1 MFIPFANTN
10 QFDPDAGAF
19 INVTG
24 IGGIEAVAIN
34 NLVNQLKSAGLW
46 TYMKAIYPMVGNSA
60 DTCRFN
66 LVNPQNTDAAFRLSF
81 FGTWTFSNS
90 GAKPDGVA
98 GTYADTFFVPS
109 TGFTTTN
116 GHFSYYSFT
125 NNAAAVMVE
134 MGANGAASAGECN
147 LALRFSDSN
156 QYAFFAGAG
165 GNSGATVGTSA
176 GYLINNRA
184 ALTEGWRNGVRAI
197 NTGNGA
203 ALTSQKMVL
212 AGQNNNG
219 TIFRNSS
226 RGCAFA
232 SIGNSLPTGGAVNL
246 TNIVNTFCRTLQRNV
261 F

>member
-1 MFIPFANTN
+1 MFSAVANMN

-24 IGGIEAVAIN
+24 IGGIQAEAVN

-46 TYMKAIYPMVGNSA
+46 GSMKAIYPMVGNSA
-60 DTCRFN
+60 STCKFN
-66 LVNPQNTDAAFRLSF
+66 LVNPQDTDAAFRLSF
-81 FGTWTFSNS
+81 IGTWTFDSL
-90 GAKPDGVA
+90 GAKPNGVA

-116 GHFSYYSFT
+116 GHMSYYSFT
-125 NNAAAVMVE
+125 NSAAAVAVE
-134 MGANGAASAGECN
+134 MGANGASSAGECN
-147 LALRFSDSN
+147 VALRFSDGN
-156 QYAFFAGAG
+156 QYTFFAQAG
-165 GNSGATVGTSA
+165 GGVTSGATSA

-184 ALTEGWRNGVRAI
+184 ANTEGWRNGTRVI

-203 ALTSQKMVL
+203 ALTTQKIVL
-212 AGQNNNG
+212 GGQNNNG

-226 RGCAFA
+226 RGCAFS

-246 TNIVNTFCRTLQRNV
+246 TNIVNTFCRTLQRNT